1 MATHSAKPMVQD
13 GFEYREMNDAELAQ
27 YKIDQAE
34 AVKAVEAQAK
44 KAEEK
49 VALLARLGLTVDEL
63 ATLLS

>member
-1 MATHSAKPMVQD
+1 MPSPKPMVQD

-27 YKIDQAE
+27 YEIDQAE

-49 VALLARLGLTVDEL
+49 VALLDRLGLTADEL